1 MLNIFK
7 NFISNL
13 LLSRIY
19 TFLSSDINS
28 KYVLMKKSSK
38 FPNIKYGSD
47 LDILTLNLDS
57 FIQELKEDLET
68 IRWVNLK
75 LINKSGSHIHINFYF
90 MKFLIL
96 KLDLIDTNFNLMHIN
111 EPNIFL
117 KNIFTNSENYLF
129 RYFFKKYNILIP
141 NIYDEI
147 VIRINE
153 LETYPH
159 KHHHEEYIN
168 LQENETL
175 LHINNSYARF
185 LKQPIRK
192 YI

>member
-90 MKFLIL
+90 MKFLIV

>member
-7 NFISNL
+7 KFISGL

-19 TFLSSDINS
+19 NFLSSDINTN
-28 KYVLMKKSSK
+28 YVLIKKSSN
-38 FPNIKYGSD
+38 FPKIKYGSD
-47 LDILTLNLDS
+47 LDILTTNLES
-57 FIQELKEDLET
+57 FIKEVKEYLET
-68 IRWVNLK
+68 IRWINLK
-75 LINKSGSHIHINFYF
+75 IINKSHSHIHINFYF
-90 MKFLIL
+90 IKFFIV
-96 KLDLIDTNFNLMHIN
+96 KLDLIDTNYNFIHIK

-117 KNIFTNSENYLF
+117 KNIFTNPENYLF

-147 VIRINE
+147 VIRMNE
-153 LETYPH
+153 LETHPH
-159 KHHHEEYIN
+159 KHHHEEFIN

-175 LHINNSYARF
+175 LHINNSYARY